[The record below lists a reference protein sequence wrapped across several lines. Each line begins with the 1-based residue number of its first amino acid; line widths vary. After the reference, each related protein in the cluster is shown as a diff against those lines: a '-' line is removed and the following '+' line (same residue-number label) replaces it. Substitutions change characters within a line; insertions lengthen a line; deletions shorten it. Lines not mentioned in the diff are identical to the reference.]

1 MPDAGGRGGNASPLL
16 DDKLSGTGGT
26 SRDRYEFDHESMQDM
41 ELREEDE
48 FATRG
53 MYKKLQLNVL
63 GRKIIRAEMKC
74 NICTF

>member
-1 MPDAGGRGGNASPLL
+1 MVPDAGGRGGNQSPLL
-16 DDKLSGTGGT
+16 DDKLSAAGGT

-53 MYKKLQLNVL
+53 IYK
-63 GRKIIRAEMKC
+63 MK
-74 NICTF
+74 F